1 MSTLTLDL
9 GSAPTRP
16 GDRRRAAIVAG
27 LLAAGSLAVVPVIER
42 PLGTSYPI
50 FAIVI
55 ALSIAAV
62 AITAVLLWAQARVT
76 QSLPLCVLACGY
88 AMTATV
94 MLPYLLCYRGL
105 WPQLLVWLSADQ
117 QTAGWLW
124 VEWHVTFLGAT
135 IAYFVV
141 RSSGLGTAAGD
152 REAFVRARQ
161 RLVWGAVALVALA
174 VPPVIW
180 IDGLPELAINGVSTL
195 VLNSIDALLC
205 GVAVAAIVVA
215 FRSNRFRTILDLWL
229 AIACLSILSDVL
241 LQRFSHQFAAGWY
254 ASRLTILLAASA
266 VLFVLL
272 FQTATIYEQLA
283 ETAERL
289 RDESLTDVLTGLAN
303 RRSFEDRFAQ
313 VLRECARDQRPVAL
327 LAIDVDNFKAFND
340 TFGHQAGDA
349 CLRSVAAALQS
360 NVGRARDFVAR
371 TGGEEMAVI
380 MPGAD
385 ARGALVV
392 AERMRAAVQRAAI
405 PAGRG
410 AAHGVVTIS
419 VGIAATREPASKSAD
434 TLVQLADEA
443 LYRAKGE
450 GRNRVVEA
458 AGSAL
463 T

>member
-1 MSTLTLDL
+1 MSSLALDL
-9 GSAPTRP
+9 GSAPTQP
-16 GDRRRAAIVAG
+16 GDRRRAAVVAG
-27 LLAAGSLAVVPVIER
+27 LLAAGSLAVVPAIER
-42 PLGTSYPI
+42 PLGPSYPI

-76 QSLPLCVLACGY
+76 QSVPLSVLACGY
-88 AMTATV
+88 ALTAVV
-94 MLPYLLCYRGL
+94 MVPYLLCYRGL
-105 WPQLLVWLSADQ
+105 WPQLIVWLSADQ

-124 VEWHVTFLGAT
+124 VEWHVTFVGAIGT
-135 IAYFVV
+135 YFAV
-141 RSSGLGTAAGD
+141 RGSRLEATVSARA
-152 REAFVRARQ
+152 AFVRVQ
-161 RLVWGAVALVALA
+161 RRLAWAGVALVALT

-195 VLNSIDALLC
+195 LLNLVDAALC
-205 GVAVAAIVVA
+205 VGAAAAIAVAFA
-215 FRSNRFRTILDLWL
+215 SNRFRTVLDLWL

-272 FQTATIYEQLA
+272 FQTAAIYERLA

-289 RDESLTDVLTGLAN
+289 RNESLTDVLTGLAN

-313 VLRECARDQRPVAL
+313 VLRECARDRRPVAL
-327 LAIDVDNFKAFND
+327 LAIDVDNFKAYND
-340 TFGHQAGDA
+340 TFGHQAGDE
-349 CLRSVAAALQS
+349 CLRAVAAALTRS
-360 NVGRARDFVAR
+360 VGRARDHVAR

-380 MPGAD
+380 MPEAD
-385 ARGALVV
+385 MRGAAIV
-392 AERMRAAVQRAAI
+392 AERMRAAVQSVAL
-405 PAGRG
+405 PAGNG
-410 AAHGVVTIS
+410 AAHRVVTIS
-419 VGIAATREPASKSAD
+419 VGVVAADDPASASVEA
-434 TLVQLADEA
+434 LVRAADEA

-458 AGSAL
+458 AGSASA
-463 T
+463 